1 MLDNQ
6 KISRRIILGFLIL
19 GLLALTVGI
28 GFEYQEDNDTRK
40 SSSDEEPVQTISTGS
55 MPADTLEERAEM
67 RKMTAT
73 VYNHSD

>member
-1 MLDNQ
+1 MLNNEEIGR
-6 KISRRIILGFLIL
+6 KIIIGFLIL
-19 GLLALTVGI
+19 GLLITTVGLI
-28 GFEYQEDNDTRK
+28 FEYQDSRNSESESTT
-40 SSSDEEPVQTISTGS
+40 EAVQTISTGS